1 MGMGYLRLLYAVAS
15 RRCRIRTE
23 SYIFAIPAY
32 LQCKPQLQA
41 MLSAVQSLAAT
52 LMKTPDG
59 ERKKAWKEELA
70 LLQKELNRTT
80 EIVMAGFGQAPP
92 GPGWSP
98 LHT

>member
-1 MGMGYLRLLYAVAS
+1 MLA
-15 RRCRIRTE
+15 
-23 SYIFAIPAY
+23 
-32 LQCKPQLQA
+32 KPQLQA
-41 MLSAVQSLAAT
+41 MLCTVQSLAAT
-52 LMKTPDG
+52 LMKAPDG

-80 EIVMAGFGQAPP
+80 EIVMAGFGKAPP